1 MKNCLFDMK
10 ILIVSVVYPYPAD
23 AGGSAGTFKMID
35 YLRKSAEITLLCP
48 HTNPKDHYELQ
59 TLWPNVDI
67 KLFGADSVA
76 NHGFSIKETIKKVWR
91 RRAETK
97 EEEFKNSMLFFRT
110 GFTEYYFDNLIDQV
124 KSICKRTQF
133 DLAVVEFIDLAP
145 IVAFLPANLSKVF
158 VHHEIRHRRMELE
171 FNTLEN
177 KPIGGEWKIFNTKL
191 LEVALLNRFDKV
203 ICLTD
208 QDKIFLEEDGVL
220 PEKIEVSPLS
230 VQITDHNINIPFS
243 FTNRLVY
250 LGPEIHFPNLDAVD
264 WFLTNCWTSLKNCF
278 PDLQFEVV
286 GKWKKE
292 TRTKYEKLPGV
303 KFHGYV
309 EELDEVLEGAIM
321 VVPLRIGSGMRMKIL
336 EGASWHM
343 PIVSTPIGAEGL
355 PMENGH
361 NCFLAE
367 KASDF
372 VEAVGKLIENKEL
385 QVQFIENSKEIIR
398 VDYSIEDCGKRRLE
412 IFENLVA
419 TNAG

>member
-1 MKNCLFDMK
+1 
-10 ILIVSVVYPYPAD
+10 
-23 AGGSAGTFKMID
+23 
-35 YLRKSAEITLLCP
+35 
-48 HTNPKDHYELQ
+48 
-59 TLWPNVDI
+59 
-67 KLFGADSVA
+67 
-76 NHGFSIKETIKKVWR
+76 
-91 RRAETK
+91 
-97 EEEFKNSMLFFRT
+97 
-110 GFTEYYFDNLIDQV
+110 
-124 KSICKRTQF
+124 
-133 DLAVVEFIDLAP
+133 
-145 IVAFLPANLSKVF
+145 
-158 VHHEIRHRRMELE
+158 
-171 FNTLEN
+171 
-177 KPIGGEWKIFNTKL
+177 
-191 LEVALLNRFDKV
+191 
-203 ICLTD
+203 
-208 QDKIFLEEDGVL
+208 
-220 PEKIEVSPLS
+220 
-230 VQITDHNINIPFS
+230 
-243 FTNRLVY
+243 